1 MHTFKITS
9 PGVVSRDMSPAS
21 LAPTSRGSTAMLSE
35 GESEVVANSLRPHE
49 L

>member
-9 PGVVSRDMSPAS
+9 PGVVSRDLSPAS

-35 GESEVVANSLRPHE
+35 SEVVSDSLRPHE